1 MKLHKLQKYRFF
13 YYHKNLLKIKKI
25 INNVKKYFE
34 NLIKFTLKLYFADIS
49 KLSFLLIEYP
59 NK

>member
-1 MKLHKLQKYRFF
+1 ML
-13 YYHKNLLKIKKI
+13 KNI
-25 INNVKKYFE
+25 FE
-34 NLIKFTLKLYFADIS
+34 NLIKFTLKLYFAEIS